1 MHPKRLLDARQRR
14 GAAVKEKRYA
24 ATDVV
29 VPARRGAAVSPEAA
43 RDDHAGVTDQ
53 YRALKRERDAL
64 VKQLREQE
72 DTVDEARRVVE
83 RARRA
88 ALKASN
94 RP

>member
-43 RDDHAGVTDQ
+43 RDARAG
-53 YRALKRERDAL
+53 
-64 VKQLREQE
+64 
-72 DTVDEARRVVE
+72 ARRFV
-83 RARRA
+83 
-88 ALKASN
+88 
-94 RP
+94 